1 MKVMEFSK
9 DFYLEFENKFRG
21 PRELIL
27 DRLKVYEPILKFVAT
42 LAEKPLVLDLG
53 CGRGEFLEL
62 CNKFGIEVLGVD
74 ASEKNVELVKS
85 LGFKAHKDDI
95 LNFLKKQESNSYNL
109 VSLIHVVEHL
119 EFCYVL
125 ELFKEVHRILKSG
138 GIFIVETPYVKSPL
152 AAFNFWVD
160 PTHKRP
166 IHPELLKFIGEK
178 MGFSIIE
185 IFPLAGKSRKDTVS
199 LTDILYSSPD
209 VSIILVKDTE
219 DKYYLEKV
227 KNVLS
232 KVRAQASLDLEEVS
246 LRLTQEHS
254 SIAEEVQKLSAT
266 LAQLNQRVELTEE
279 VSLRLTQEHSS
290 IAEEVQKLS
299 ATLAQLNQRVELT
312 EEVSLRLTQEHS
324 SIAEEVQKLSATLA
338 QLNQRVELT
347 EEVSL
352 RLTQEHS
359 SIAEEVQKLS
369 ATLAQLNQ
377 RVELTEEVS
386 LRLTQEHS
394 SIAEEVQKL
403 SATLAQLNQRV
414 ELTEEVSLRLT
425 QEHSSIAEEVQK
437 LSATLAQLNQ
447 RVELTEEVS
456 LRLTQEHSSIAEEV
470 QKLSATLAQL
480 NQRVELTNKE
490 ISYVKSRL
498 DALWNS
504 KPWRAYQ
511 LIGKTILRISNLK
524 GKIKS
529 FLRSLLKNVYKRLT
543 RYPRIYTKIKKVLD
557 QHPNIKEK
565 LVSLVTPENK
575 VSSRSDERIESKS
588 PNTIYP
594 TDIFLKRIRRWR

>member
-1 MKVMEFSK
+1 MKVM
-9 DFYLEFENKFRG
+9 EFENKFRG
-21 PRELIL
+21 ARELIL

-42 LAEKPLVLDLG
+42 LAEKPSVLDLG

-74 ASEKNVELVKS
+74 TSEKNVELVKS

-185 IFPLAGKSRKDTVS
+185 IFPLAGKSRKDIVS

-209 VSIILVKDTE
+209 VSIILVKDTD

-232 KVRAQASLDLEEVS
+232 KVRAQASLDL
-246 LRLTQEHS
+246 
-254 SIAEEVQKLSAT
+254 
-266 LAQLNQRVELTEE
+266 
-279 VSLRLTQEHSS
+279 
-290 IAEEVQKLS
+290 
-299 ATLAQLNQRVELT
+299 
-312 EEVSLRLTQEHS
+312 
-324 SIAEEVQKLSATLA
+324 
-338 QLNQRVELT
+338 
-347 EEVSL
+347 
-352 RLTQEHS
+352 
-359 SIAEEVQKLS
+359 
-369 ATLAQLNQ
+369 
-377 RVELTEEVS
+377 
-386 LRLTQEHS
+386 
-394 SIAEEVQKL
+394 
-403 SATLAQLNQRV
+403 
-414 ELTEEVSLRLT
+414 
-425 QEHSSIAEEVQK
+425 
-437 LSATLAQLNQ
+437 
-447 RVELTEEVS
+447 EEVS

-524 GKIKS
+524 GEIKP
-529 FLRSLLKNVYKRLT
+529 FPRSLLKNIYKRLT

-575 VSSRSDERIESKS
+575 VSSRSDERIEGKS

>member
-209 VSIILVKDTE
+209 VSIILVKDTD

-266 LAQLNQRVELTEE
+266 LAQLNQRVELTEG
-279 VSLRLTQEHSS
+279 
-290 IAEEVQKLS
+290 
-299 ATLAQLNQRVELT
+299 
-312 EEVSLRLTQEHS
+312 
-324 SIAEEVQKLSATLA
+324 
-338 QLNQRVELT
+338 
-347 EEVSL
+347 
-352 RLTQEHS
+352 
-359 SIAEEVQKLS
+359 
-369 ATLAQLNQ
+369 
-377 RVELTEEVS
+377 
-386 LRLTQEHS
+386 
-394 SIAEEVQKL
+394 
-403 SATLAQLNQRV
+403 
-414 ELTEEVSLRLT
+414 
-425 QEHSSIAEEVQK
+425 
-437 LSATLAQLNQ
+437 
-447 RVELTEEVS
+447 VS

>member
-27 DRLKVYEPILKFVAT
+27 DRLKVYEPILKFVAI

-209 VSIILVKDTE
+209 VSIILVKDTD

-266 LAQLNQRVELTEE
+266 LAQLNQRVEL
-279 VSLRLTQEHSS
+279 
-290 IAEEVQKLS
+290 I
-299 ATLAQLNQRVELT
+299 
-312 EEVSLRLTQEHS
+312 
-324 SIAEEVQKLSATLA
+324 
-338 QLNQRVELT
+338 
-347 EEVSL
+347 
-352 RLTQEHS
+352 
-359 SIAEEVQKLS
+359 
-369 ATLAQLNQ
+369 
-377 RVELTEEVS
+377 
-386 LRLTQEHS
+386 
-394 SIAEEVQKL
+394 
-403 SATLAQLNQRV
+403 
-414 ELTEEVSLRLT
+414 
-425 QEHSSIAEEVQK
+425 
-437 LSATLAQLNQ
+437 
-447 RVELTEEVS
+447 
-456 LRLTQEHSSIAEEV
+456 
-470 QKLSATLAQL
+470 
-480 NQRVELTNKE
+480 NKE

-524 GKIKS
+524 GEIKP
-529 FLRSLLKNVYKRLT
+529 FPRSLLKNIYKRLT

-575 VSSRSDERIESKS
+575 VSNTSDERIESKS